1 MTDTRFRLLIIFI
14 VAGLAAATW
23 SFPTWWPI
31 VNQESAAGERFPGL
45 DEALQP
51 DFVELPDAE
60 RNLYFQL
67 YNGDEDEEIDPQPE
81 WSLSLVEARLAR
93 EDQFAPGAEQP
104 FEPPAGSRTLVS
116 GTFAPVDAVRF
127 AEGDLTI
134 YQEVNTGQRLLR
146 LDNNFSSSRAED
158 IHIIF
163 TRNPDPLD
171 ERGVG
176 VDFVDVGD
184 LQGNVGGQTY
194 IVPAEV
200 GNFEVYV
207 VLALYSPTYDA
218 VLATATLR

>member
-1 MTDTRFRLLIIFI
+1 MTDARFRLLIILI
-14 VAGLAAATW
+14 MAGLTAATW
-23 SFPTWWPI
+23 TFPTWWPI
-31 VNQESAAGERFPGL
+31 LNQESAAGERFPGL

-51 DFVELPDAE
+51 AFVELPANE

-67 YNGDEDEEIDPQPE
+67 YNGDEDEEIEPQPA
-81 WSLSLVEARLAR
+81 WALALVRARLAI
-93 EDQFAPGAEQP
+93 EDRFAPGAEQA
-104 FEPPAGSRTLVS
+104 FEPPPGSLTVATGIFS
-116 GTFAPVDAVRF
+116 PIDAIRF

-134 YQEVNTGQRLLR
+134 YQETNTGRRILR
-146 LDNNFSSSRAED
+146 IDNNFSSSRAED

-176 VDFVDVGD
+176 IDFVDVGE

-194 IVPAEV
+194 VVPDGV
-200 GNFEVYV
+200 NNFEVYV